1 MSEKRITRNKWE
13 VHSHFLNQLVAA
25 RSDLQNNF
33 LIMTQYEAVL
43 VYCSQIAFDF
53 EPEKSAQVLQILAA
67 EEKNLG
73 SRQNSFHWRSLST
86 LVNQFMVC
94 RKL

>member
-1 MSEKRITRNKWE
+1 
-13 VHSHFLNQLVAA
+13 
-25 RSDLQNNF
+25 
-33 LIMTQYEAVL
+33 MTQYEAVL

-67 EEKNLG
+67 EQRKYG
-73 SRQNSFHWRSLST
+73 SRPNSLHWRSLST

-94 RKL
+94 REL